1 MDDAINGRI
10 KALQEKYAA
19 SGQELLDFLD
29 GLLEADYLTYWDYI
43 RLDSL
48 LSLQQPRT
56 SHHDEPIFIMYHQ
69 ITELYF
75 KLVLHEL
82 EPLVAAEHAE
92 QEGLTEAIRRCNRY
106 FAALEHSFGVM
117 IDGMDRKQFLR
128 FRMAL
133 IPASGF
139 QSGQYRMIELAS
151 TKLNN
156 LVHLERRHELTTETN
171 IDLLLENVYW
181 LRGATLEKD
190 GQKTLTLQQFELKY
204 GEDFRK
210 RAQKSQGR
218 TISEQAEQWHSTG
231 ELSDVLANELRS
243 FDQYVNVLWPLQH
256 YRSAVRYLAKQP
268 ADARA
273 TGGTNWQKYLPP
285 RFQKRIFFPYLWTAS
300 EKEEWGKSFVDKYVP
315 NHEI

>member
-1 MDDAINGRI
+1 MDDAISGRI

-82 EPLVAAEHAE
+82 EPMVAAESTD
-92 QEGLTEAIRRCNRY
+92 QEALTEAIRRANRY
-106 FAALEHSFGVM
+106 FGALEHSFGVM
-117 IDGMDRKQFLR
+117 VDGMDREQFLR

-151 TKLNN
+151 AKLND
-156 LVHLERRHELTTETN
+156 LVHLEKREILASETST
-171 IDLLLENVYW
+171 DTLLENIYW

-204 GEDFRK
+204 GEEFSRRARK
-210 RAQKSQGR
+210 AQGR
-218 TISEQAEQWHSTG
+218 SISERAA
-231 ELSDVLANELRS
+231 VLHASGSLHEDLVKELRA

-285 RFQKRIFFPYLWTAS
+285 RFQKRIFFPFLWS
-300 EKEEWGKSFVDKYVP
+300 PEEQAELGKSFADRYSQRV
-315 NHEI
+315 

>member
-1 MDDAINGRI
+1 MDNAIAGRI

-82 EPLVAAEHAE
+82 EPIVAVGDVD
-92 QEGLTEAIRRCNRY
+92 QGVMTEAIRRANRY
-106 FAALEHSFGVM
+106 FGALEHSFGVM
-117 IDGMDRKQFLR
+117 VDGMDREQFLR

-139 QSGQYRMIELAS
+139 QSGQYRMIELA
-151 TKLNN
+151 TAKLNN
-156 LVHLERRHELTTETN
+156 LVHLDKRDVFSRETN
-171 IDLLLENVYW
+171 TDILLQNIYW

-204 GEDFRK
+204 GEDFSK
-210 RAQKSQGR
+210 RARLAQGH
-218 TISEQAEQWHSTG
+218 TISEQAERLFIAGTLNASLR
-231 ELSDVLANELRS
+231 EELRA

-285 RFQKRIFFPYLWTAS
+285 RFQKRIFFDYLWS
-300 EKEEWGKSFVDKYVP
+300 EEEQIEWGKSFVDRYVK
-315 NHEI
+315 EK

>member
-1 MDDAINGRI
+1 MDEAITGRI

-82 EPLVAAEHAE
+82 EPMVAEASID
-92 QEGLTEAIRRCNRY
+92 QEALTEAIRRSNRY
-106 FAALEHSFGVM
+106 FGALEHSFGVM
-117 IDGMDRKQFLR
+117 VDGMDREQFLR

-151 TKLNN
+151 AKLND
-156 LVHLERRHELTTETN
+156 LVHLEKRDAMASETN
-171 IDLLLENVYW
+171 TDTLLENIYW

-204 GEDFRK
+204 GEEFSK
-210 RAQKSQGR
+210 RARRTQGR
-218 TISEQAEQWHSTG
+218 SISEQAARLHAAGT
-231 ELSDVLANELRS
+231 LSDALVKELRA

-285 RFQKRIFFPYLWTAS
+285 RFQKRIFFPYLWS
-300 EKEEWGKSFVDKYVP
+300 EQEVDEWGKSFVDKYVR
-315 NHEI
+315 

>member
-1 MDDAINGRI
+1 MDDAIAGRI

-82 EPLVAAEHAE
+82 EPMVAAESTD
-92 QEGLTEAIRRCNRY
+92 QEALTEAIRRANRY
-106 FAALEHSFGVM
+106 FGALEHSFSVM
-117 IDGMDRKQFLR
+117 VDGMNREQFLR

-151 TKLNN
+151 AKLND
-156 LVHLERRHELTTETN
+156 LVHLEKRDQLSSETN
-171 IDLLLENVYW
+171 TDTLLENIYW

-204 GEDFRK
+204 GEEFSK
-210 RAQKSQGR
+210 RARRTQGR
-218 TISEQAEQWHSTG
+218 SISEQAARLHAAGT
-231 ELSDVLANELRS
+231 LSDALVKELRA

-285 RFQKRIFFPYLWTAS
+285 RFQKRIFFPFLWSAS
-300 EKEEWGKSFVDKYVP
+300 EVDEWGKSFVDRYVTKA
-315 NHEI
+315 

>member
-1 MDDAINGRI
+1 MDDAITGRI

-82 EPLVAAEHAE
+82 EPMVAAESTD
-92 QEGLTEAIRRCNRY
+92 QEALTEAIRRANRY
-106 FAALEHSFGVM
+106 FGALEHSFGVM
-117 IDGMDRKQFLR
+117 VDGMDREQFLR

-151 TKLNN
+151 AKLND
-156 LVHLERRHELTTETN
+156 LVHLEKREILASETST
-171 IDLLLENVYW
+171 DTLLENIYW

-204 GEDFRK
+204 GEEFSRRARK
-210 RAQKSQGR
+210 AQGR
-218 TISEQAEQWHSTG
+218 SISERAA
-231 ELSDVLANELRS
+231 VLHASGSLHEDLVKELRA

-285 RFQKRIFFPYLWTAS
+285 RFQKRIFFPFLWSPEEQA
-300 EKEEWGKSFVDKYVP
+300 EWGKSFADRYSQGV
-315 NHEI
+315 

>member
-1 MDDAINGRI
+1 MDDAIAGRI

-82 EPLVAAEHAE
+82 EPMVAAESTD
-92 QEGLTEAIRRCNRY
+92 QEALTEAIRRANRY
-106 FAALEHSFGVM
+106 FGALEHSFGVM
-117 IDGMDRKQFLR
+117 VDGMNREQFLR

-151 TKLNN
+151 AKLND
-156 LVHLERRHELTTETN
+156 LVHLEKRDQLSSETN
-171 IDLLLENVYW
+171 TDTLLENIYW

-204 GEDFRK
+204 GEEFSK
-210 RAQKSQGR
+210 RARGAQGR
-218 TISEQAEQWHSTG
+218 SISEQAARLHAAGT
-231 ELSDVLANELRS
+231 LSDALVKELRA

-285 RFQKRIFFPYLWTAS
+285 RFQKRIFFPFLWSAS
-300 EKEEWGKSFVDKYVP
+300 EVDEWGKSFVDRYVT
-315 NHEI
+315 EA

>member
-1 MDDAINGRI
+1 MDDAIAGRI
-10 KALQEKYAA
+10 KALQEKYAG

-82 EPLVAAEHAE
+82 EPMVAAESTD
-92 QEGLTEAIRRCNRY
+92 QEALTEAIRRANRY
-106 FAALEHSFGVM
+106 FGALEHSFGVM
-117 IDGMDRKQFLR
+117 VDGMNREQFLR

-151 TKLNN
+151 AKLND
-156 LVHLERRHELTTETN
+156 LVHLEKREQLSSETN
-171 IDLLLENVYW
+171 TDTLLENIYW

-204 GEDFRK
+204 GEEFSK
-210 RAQKSQGR
+210 RARRTQGR
-218 TISEQAEQWHSTG
+218 SISEQAARLHAAGT
-231 ELSDVLANELRS
+231 LSDALVKELRA

-285 RFQKRIFFPYLWTAS
+285 RFQKRIFFPYLWSA
-300 EKEEWGKSFVDKYVP
+300 EEVDEWGKSFVDRYVAGA
-315 NHEI
+315 

>member
-1 MDDAINGRI
+1 MDDAIAGRI

-82 EPLVAAEHAE
+82 EPMVAAESTD
-92 QEGLTEAIRRCNRY
+92 QEALTEAIRRANRY
-106 FAALEHSFGVM
+106 FGALEHSFGVM
-117 IDGMDRKQFLR
+117 VDGMNREQFLR

-151 TKLNN
+151 AKLND
-156 LVHLERRHELTTETN
+156 LVHLEKRDQLSSETN
-171 IDLLLENVYW
+171 TDTLLENIYW

-204 GEDFRK
+204 GEEFRK
-210 RAQKSQGR
+210 RARGAQGR
-218 TISEQAEQWHSTG
+218 SISEQAARLHAAGT
-231 ELSDVLANELRS
+231 LSDALVKELRA

-285 RFQKRIFFPYLWTAS
+285 RFQKRIFFPFLWSAS
-300 EKEEWGKSFVDKYVP
+300 EVDEWGKSFVDRYVT
-315 NHEI
+315 EA